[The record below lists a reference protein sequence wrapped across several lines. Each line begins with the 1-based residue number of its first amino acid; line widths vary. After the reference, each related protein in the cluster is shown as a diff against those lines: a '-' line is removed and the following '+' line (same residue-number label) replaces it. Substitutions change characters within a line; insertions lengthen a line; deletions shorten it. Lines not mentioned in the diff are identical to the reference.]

1 MRYTIVCWHDA
12 SVYREKRLG
21 AKVAV
26 QVNGNE
32 TSIVASGGVVH
43 RFLYDYSFWSCDSH
57 MTTFASQEVVYKSL
71 AQPLLDW
78 SFEGYNTCIFAY
90 GQVGLQLCVVSC
102 ISAVGRVMCTA
113 PSYIQSHSG

>member
-1 MRYTIVCWHDA
+1 MSAGMLAC
-12 SVYREKRLG
+12 REKRLG

-32 TSIVASGGVVH
+32 TSITASGGVVH

-57 MTTFASQEVVYKSL
+57 MTTFASQEIVYNSL
-71 AQPLLDW
+71 ARPLLDW

-90 GQVGLQLCVVSC
+90 GQVGPATSCSIVCVCS
-102 ISAVGRVMCTA
+102 R
-113 PSYIQSHSG
+113 